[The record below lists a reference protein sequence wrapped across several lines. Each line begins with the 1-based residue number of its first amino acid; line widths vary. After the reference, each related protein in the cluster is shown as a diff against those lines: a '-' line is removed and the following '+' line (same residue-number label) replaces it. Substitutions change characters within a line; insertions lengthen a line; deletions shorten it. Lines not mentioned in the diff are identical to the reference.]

1 MQNME
6 TRVLLVED
14 EELARKTLAF
24 YLNTIFDEVVVAC
37 DGAEA
42 LKIIEETHDKH
53 EDFDLVIT
61 DLKEGKFA

>member
-24 YLNTIFDEVVVAC
+24 YLNTIFDLFAQMDANGQQLDFPVVYAAAR
-37 DGAEA
+37 DGYA
-42 LKIIEETHDKH
+42 K
-53 EDFDLVIT
+53 
-61 DLKEGKFA
+61 